1 MAESKTYS
9 GGCHCGKVRYE
20 VTADL
25 SQVMEC
31 NCSICSKKA
40 SLLTF
45 VGTDQFKLLSGE
57 GEVGDYQFNKKN
69 IHHLFCKTC
78 GIHSFARGVDPK
90 GNEMRAVNVRCL
102 DDVDPATLNRRPFDG
117 KHKL

>member
-1 MAESKTYS
+1 MAETKTYS

-20 VTADL
+20 VTTDL
-25 SQVMEC
+25 SGVIEC

-40 SLLTF
+40 SLLAF
-45 VGTDQFKLLSGE
+45 VPPTQFKLLSGE
-57 GEVGDYQFNKKN
+57 GELGDYQFRTRS

-78 GIHSFARGVDPK
+78 GIHSFARGTDPG

-102 DDVDPATLNRRPFDG
+102 DDVDPSTVQRTPFDG
-117 KHKL
+117 RKL